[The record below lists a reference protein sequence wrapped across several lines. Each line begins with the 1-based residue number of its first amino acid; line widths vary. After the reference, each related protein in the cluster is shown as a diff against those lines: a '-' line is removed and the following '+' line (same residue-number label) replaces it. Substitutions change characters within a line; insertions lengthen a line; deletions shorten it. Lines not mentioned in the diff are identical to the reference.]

1 MDKGPPM
8 LFRSTNESLGDAP
21 DIFSGGGAPAMAAA
35 IKRFATRASRLITK
49 RIGNV
54 SQHLVV
60 TPSRSATV
68 ARLRKR

>member
-1 MDKGPPM
+1 
-8 LFRSTNESLGDAP
+8 
-21 DIFSGGGAPAMAAA
+21 MAAA

-60 TPSRSATV
+60 TPV
-68 ARLRKR
+68 DPPPWHV